1 MSFRLDTAH
10 EVPPNGL
17 DIAILRKAKALLADA
32 DDWDRQDDRLCT
44 PDKPGLSLHCALRK
58 ATISES
64 GGFHHR
70 RSAMQIV
77 RKLVDVRSAGRDCK
91 HRLRDYDNDP
101 RTTPA
106 DLQSLFDEA
115 ILKAQ
120 AGQAADTAR

>member
-10 EVPPNGL
+10 EVPPNGM
-17 DIAILRKAKALLADA
+17 DIAI
-32 DDWDRQDDRLCT
+32 
-44 PDKPGLSLHCALRK
+44 LRK

-70 RSAMQIV
+70 RPAMQIV
-77 RKLVDVRSAGRDCK
+77 RKLVDVRSADRDCK

-120 AGQAADTAR
+120 AGQAADAAR